1 MNTNT
6 TFTYNSENK
15 ISIQTTQSNQVLQL
29 NELRLFFQAPND
41 DNFYHVTCKMILQ
54 DSVSWNDDNYD
65 YEFFFQ
71 SYHVT
76 CKLLSHSSILNILNK
91 EIYGRDFN
99 LNDLKQKNLLL
110 TSRQKL
116 NLEISLKQI
125 LPMHLSPHPT
135 HPFLDG
141 EQRLDYDK
149 SLDSSHDENIESNIM
164 TTQGYSTV
172 NSQNNF
178 DNSWQ
183 CNDYNSQQDDGIY
196 TFVDHSYDF
205 PQYPNIQQ

>member
-6 TFTYNSENK
+6 TITSNPENK
-15 ISIQTTQSNQVLQL
+15 VSIQTMQNHQVFQS
-29 NELRLFFQAPND
+29 NELRLFYQAPND
-41 DNFYHVTCKMILQ
+41 DNFYHVTCKTILQ
-54 DSVSWNDDNYD
+54 DSVSWNDDDYD

-99 LNDLKQKNLLL
+99 LNDFKQKYLLL

-116 NLEISLKQI
+116 NLETSLKQI
-125 LPMHLSPHPT
+125 LPLYLSQHPIPDEET
-135 HPFLDG
+135 
-141 EQRLDYDK
+141 RLDYDK
-149 SLDSSHDENIESNIM
+149 SLDSSHDKNIENNIM
-164 TTQGYSTV
+164 VTQGYSTV

-183 CNDYNSQQDDGIY
+183 HNDYNSQQDNEIY
-196 TFVDHSYDF
+196 TYVDHSYDF